1 MNPHT
6 QTLLAELDTTLTK
19 TAGARHLLMLRQLTD
34 LFVAGAPSYSPEQV
48 AVFDAVFNRLTQDIE
63 PRALV
68 ELSGRLAGFDS
79 APIDIINRLS
89 SLDDIAVA
97 GPVLEK
103 SNLLSDAALVGVA
116 KSKGLG
122 HLLAI
127 AGRAR
132 INEPVTDVLVERGNA
147 EVKNK
152 IIVNPSALLSEG
164 GFARLISDARADK
177 KFAALVAQRQDIP
190 PELKPFLDMALAR

>member
-1 MNPHT
+1 MNPQT
-6 QTLLAELDTTLTK
+6 QTLLSELDTTLTK
-19 TAGARHLLMLRQLTD
+19 ASGSRHLLMLRQLTD

-48 AVFDAVFNRLTQDIE
+48 AVFEAVFKRLTQDME
-63 PRALV
+63 SRALV
-68 ELSGRLAGFDS
+68 EFSGRLAGFDS
-79 APIDIINRLS
+79 APADIINRLS
-89 SLDDIAVA
+89 SADDIAVA
-97 GPVLEK
+97 APVLEK
-103 SNLLSDAALVGVA
+103 SNLLTDAALVGIA
-116 KSKGLG
+116 KNKGLG

-127 AGRAR
+127 ASRAR

-147 EVKNK
+147 EVKHK
-152 IIVNPSALLSEG
+152 VVVNPGALLSEG

>member
-1 MNPHT
+1 MNPQT
-6 QTLLAELDTTLTK
+6 ETLLCELDTTLSK
-19 TAGARHLLMLRQLTD
+19 TSGARHLLMLRQLTD

-48 AVFDAVFNRLTQDIE
+48 SVFEAVFNRLTQDME
-63 PRALV
+63 WRALV
-68 ELSGRLAGFDS
+68 EFSARLAAFDS
-79 APIDIINRLS
+79 APADIINRLS
-89 SLDDIAVA
+89 SADDIAVA

-103 SNLLSDAALVGVA
+103 SSLLSDAALVGIA

-147 EVKNK
+147 EVKHKVTINAG
-152 IIVNPSALLSEG
+152 ALLSEA

-190 PELKPFLDMALAR
+190 SELKPFLDMALAR